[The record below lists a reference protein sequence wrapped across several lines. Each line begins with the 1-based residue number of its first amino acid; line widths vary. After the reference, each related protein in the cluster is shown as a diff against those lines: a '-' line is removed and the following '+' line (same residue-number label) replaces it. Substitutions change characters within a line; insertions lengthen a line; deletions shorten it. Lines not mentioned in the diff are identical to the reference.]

1 MIILGVEGTA
11 HTLAFSL
18 IEKENNKIRI
28 ISDKRIQYKANEKE
42 KGIKPSHMAEFHFE
56 NMVKLFLETLKESG
70 LSIKEIDA
78 IAYSAGPG
86 FGHTLRQVAFFTKI
100 LAKKYNKKVF
110 PVNHL
115 VAHLEIGR
123 IINKLEAEEPL
134 YFFVSGANTL
144 IAIKEDWYKVL
155 GETIDIGVGNFLD
168 KVGRLFDIP
177 FPAGPKIEELAMK
190 GNKLIEL
197 PYTIKG
203 MDLSLAGLV
212 TKIKQIKEKY
222 KKEDIFYSLQE
233 HLFSMLIEI
242 LERALA
248 YTEKDK
254 VVYGGG
260 VLANKILRKKLE
272 IMAKDFGVKLY
283 EIPIYLSGDNATMIA
298 SSIEQFEPIDWKLV
312 NFDPYWRIEREIPSF
327 LHSKKSKKSA

>member
-1 MIILGVEGTA
+1 MLILGIEGTA
-11 HTLAFSL
+11 HTLAFS
-18 IEKENNKIRI
+18 IVEKEKNKIKI
-28 ISDKRIQYKANEKE
+28 IVDKRIQYKPNEEE
-42 KGIKPSHMAEFHFE
+42 KGIKPSNMAEFHFE
-56 NMVKLFLETLKESG
+56 NMIKLFLETLNESD
-70 LSIKEIDA
+70 LSMKEIDY

-86 FGHTLRQVAFFTKI
+86 FGHTLRQISFFSKL
-100 LAKKYNKKVF
+100 LAKKFNKEVY
-110 PVNHL
+110 PINHL

-123 IINKLEAEEPL
+123 LINNLKAEEPL

-144 IAIKEDWYKVL
+144 IVIKDEWYKVL

-168 KVGRLFDIP
+168 KIGRLFNLT
-177 FPAGPKIEELAMK
+177 FPAGPKIEELAK
-190 GNKLIEL
+190 KDSELIEL
-197 PYTIKG
+197 PYTVKG

-212 TKIKQIKEKY
+212 TKIKQLKDKY

-260 VLANKILRKKLE
+260 VLANKTLRQKLE
-272 IMAKDFGVKLY
+272 IMAKEFGVKLY
-283 EIPIYLSGDNATMIA
+283 EIPINLSGDNAVMIA
-298 SSIEQFEPIDWKLV
+298 SSIEQFEPINWKLV
-312 NFDPYWRIEREIPSF
+312 NFDPYWRIEYKKPYF
-327 LHSKKSKKSA
+327 LRSST

>member
-1 MIILGVEGTA
+1 VLILGIEGTA
-11 HTLAFSL
+11 HTLAFSV
-18 IEKENNKIRI
+18 IEKEKNRIKIL
-28 ISDKRIQYKANEKE
+28 SDKRVQYRPSEQE
-42 KGIKPSHMAEFHFE
+42 KGIKPSLMAEFHFE
-56 NMVKLFLETLKESG
+56 NMIKLFKETLNEANLK
-70 LSIKEIDA
+70 IKDIDY

-100 LAKKYNKKVF
+100 LAKKYNKEVF
-110 PVNHL
+110 PINHL

-123 IINKLEAEEPL
+123 IMNNLKAEEPL

-168 KVGRLFDIP
+168 KIGRIFDLP
-177 FPAGPKIEELAMK
+177 FPAGPKIEEIAKK
-190 GNKLIEL
+190 GKQLIEL
-197 PYTIKG
+197 PYTIKC

-212 TKIKQIKEKY
+212 TKIKQLKNKY

-248 YTEKDK
+248 YTDKDK

-260 VLANKILRKKLE
+260 VLANQTLRKKLE
-272 IMAKDFGVKLY
+272 IMAKEFGVKLY
-283 EIPIYLSGDNATMIA
+283 EIPTYLSGDNAVMIA
-298 SSIEQFEPIDWKLV
+298 SAIEQFEPINWKLV
-312 NFDPYWRIEREIPSF
+312 NFDPYWRIEMKKPYF
-327 LHSKKSKKSA
+327 LRNST